1 MTDQES
7 KATDTPQEK
16 PSHSM
21 SRTAYE
27 RIETL
32 LNCGT
37 LHPGQ
42 VVSQRELVDMT
53 GATLGSIRIAIPR
66 LEAEGLLQTL
76 PKRGLMVP
84 SLDVAF
90 VRDAYQLRH
99 MIEVGAIE
107 YAATSLQPGQIAAW
121 IERHETL
128 LDSLVQGHHRE
139 VSDELQTLDWAMHE
153 SIVAAMGNKLIDNTY
168 RVTLIKTRMVVQ
180 SRLQIT
186 SDNARRVLEEHLAF
200 LRPLANRD
208 IDSARAA
215 LSRHISNSLDLA
227 LSARN

>member
-1 MTDQES
+1 
-7 KATDTPQEK
+7 
-16 PSHSM
+16 M

-32 LNCGT
+32 LNCGA

-53 GATLGSIRIAIPR
+53 GATLASIRIAIPR

-90 VRDAYQLRH
+90 VRDAYQLRQ

-107 YAATSLQPGQIAAW
+107 HAATSLQPGQIAAW

-128 LDSLVQGHHRE
+128 LDLLVQDRHRE
-139 VSDELQTLDWAMHE
+139 ISAELQALDWSMHE

-168 RVTLIKTRMVVQ
+168 RVTSIKTRMVVQ

-215 LSRHISNSLDLA
+215 LSQHISNSLDLA
-227 LSARN
+227 LGARN